1 MSLKFN
7 EFKLLLMKIEVYE
20 SLVKALKLGEE
31 ISVNCAGVPKGWE
44 VNVSDCSVKA
54 AVHDFISD
62 LWSDGFSEGRDLSL
76 TFHLKEDELIAS
88 YSTSPGWVTEM
99 PFEEPSEEDYEDY
112 EEYEIQRERLYEEF
126 VEENSGSGT
135 IEFIIEDGEVIY
147 E

>member
-1 MSLKFN
+1 MILKFN

-62 LWSDGFSEGRDLSL
+62 LWSDGFSEGGDFSL
-76 TFHLKEDELIAS
+76 TFHLKKDELIAS

-135 IEFIIEDGEVIY
+135 LEFIVDNGEVFY
-147 E
+147 